1 MFLNACQGDYTPL
14 LVVFVKYSRPGSLPQ
29 PEDEDPFTKNSQ
41 RAVMYRVTLEAC
53 QRILAGRLLPV
64 NIHKKLDSTQKAMY
78 NKRNERRWCVM
89 NECRRCTGS
98 LVISH
103 TFQLRGSRH

>member
-1 MFLNACQGDYTPL
+1 MLDAL
-14 LVVFVKYSRPGSLPQ
+14 LK
-29 PEDEDPFTKNSQ
+29 DEDLFTKNSQ
-41 RAVMYRVTLEAC
+41 WCVVYRATLEAC
-53 QRILAGRLLPV
+53 QRMGVGRLLAA
-64 NIHKKLDSTQKAMY
+64 NIHKELDSREKAMY

-89 NECRRCTGS
+89 NERRRCTGS